1 MNAVDCIIAEDRLEK
16 VGINIV
22 AQKAGISK
30 MLIYRY
36 FGNINDLMIRYILK
50 KDYWINISTRKLKI
64 DNVNRFLK
72 IYFAMKL
79 LSCDMM

>member
-1 MNAVDCIIAEDRLEK
+1 MDCIIAEDRLEK